1 MQKIVSI
8 DGMMCN
14 HCAGAVEKA
23 LTALEGVSSVTV
35 NLEAKQAAV
44 TCVDAV
50 TEDCLRDAVTKAGY
64 TVVSIK

>member
-23 LTALEGVSSVTV
+23 LTALEGVSRVAV
-35 NLEAKQAAV
+35 NLEAKQAVV

-64 TVVSIK
+64 TVVAIR